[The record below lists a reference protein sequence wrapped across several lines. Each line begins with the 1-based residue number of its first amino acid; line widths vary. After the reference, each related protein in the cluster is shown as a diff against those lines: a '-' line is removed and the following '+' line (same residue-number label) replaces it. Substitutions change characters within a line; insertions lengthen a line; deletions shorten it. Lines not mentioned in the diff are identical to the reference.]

1 MRFVPRRSTALAR
14 GSVDFFRKTNGLRI
28 LFSVRNPSYVRYY
41 DSVLRGLAARGH
53 EVELTS
59 EHVGQWP
66 PAVLALTKACP
77 GIQLSQVPTLRGNPW
92 WELATRLRQAR
103 FYLRFLDPV

>member
-1 MRFVPRRSTALAR
+1 MPRRSTALAR
-14 GSVDFFRKTNGLRI
+14 GSADFFRKTNGLRI

-66 PAVLALTKACP
+66 
-77 GIQLSQVPTLRGNPW
+77 
-92 WELATRLRQAR
+92 
-103 FYLRFLDPV
+103 

>member
-14 GSVDFFRKTNGLRI
+14 GSADFFRKTNGLRI

-59 EHVGQWP
+59 EFGNVSFADGSAGSLTISTNSG
-66 PAVLALTKACP
+66 AVDLE
-77 GIQLSQVPTLRGNPW
+77 SV
-92 WELATRLRQAR
+92 
-103 FYLRFLDPV
+103 